1 MEKLGEFALPN
12 FLPIVR
18 EGVALGR
25 PLLDEAAAVASK
37 LGREAFA
44 PLVGGESR
52 AMAKGAGEVLGSTAR
67 QGGPVDVGHGAVRGF
82 QGGPVEFRDRSLSGH
97 TAVKTLGLTDEAEKV
112 VAPIKTTQGLPLW
125 TNEGFLPPGVY
136 KTGVEEFN
144 ARFAFNEHRREQ
156 LLRAQPVFDRLRSQ
170 GFDSVYAAGS
180 FVSNKARPT
189 DIDLLLHTGKL
200 SPSAANVL
208 YDLRGIP
215 HGQTAMNAKRLYGVD
230 LWQGKSVNGANCEH
244 FKFFSTN
251 RQDVPVGMVELM
263 LKGR

>member
-1 MEKLGEFALPN
+1 MPN
-12 FLPIVR
+12 FVPIVR

-44 PLVGGESR
+44 PLLGGETK
-52 AMAKGAGEVLGSTAR
+52 AVAKGAGEVLGSASR
-67 QGGPVDVGHGAVRGF
+67 QGGPVNVGDSAVRGF
-82 QGGPVEFRDRSLSGH
+82 QGGPVEFRDRALGGN
-97 TAVKTLGLTDEAEKV
+97 AGVRTLNLTDQSERV
-112 VAPIKTTQGLPLW
+112 IAPIRTSQGLPLW

-200 SPSAANVL
+200 SPSAANTL

-215 HGQTAMNAKRLYGVD
+215 HGQTVMNAKRFYGVD

-251 RQDVPVGMVELM
+251 RQDVPVGIVELM